1 MKTGVK
7 LTLGFSFIVLA
18 MLLTVA
24 FCLNTGKK
32 IHEEFEALKDDII
45 PGAITM
51 VEMDRAA
58 INVIHETME
67 YIIHS
72 EEEEAIMASLKLL
85 KKAGTEHLKH
95 EKYIGVDEKKEAEEL
110 MVKINRFASVCTEII
125 NLKKQ
130 GLSSAELLEKEEQS
144 IHPALELLT
153 GQLTEHKATH
163 MEELAA
169 AEERVHEAHVSS
181 KRIALLVSAIVASL
195 AVVIAFATTRSITK
209 PLTALRRGT
218 EIIGSGKLDYKVA
231 TDARD
236 EIGQLS
242 RAFDKMTVNL
252 SVSVDELNAANQQL
266 NANNQQL
273 RASEQQLRAANQQLD
288 AKNQQLRASEQ
299 QLRATNQQ
307 LNANNQQLQ
316 ASEQHLKAINQQLES
331 EITERK
337 KAEQALEKSNRELK
351 EFTYVA
357 SHDLRE
363 PLRKI
368 SSFGKLLSDSLKDK
382 LSKDDEENL
391 EFMIDGASRMQQMI
405 EALLT
410 YSRVTTKAVESV
422 PVDLNKVV
430 EELCG
435 IELAVK
441 IEETGTEIEVPE
453 RLGNIKCDPA
463 QIRQLM
469 QNFIANAIKYQK
481 KDTTPEV
488 VIRTRSLDDGM
499 VRVEVQDNGI
509 GIKEDHFKNVFVMF
523 KRLHSMS
530 EYEGTGIG
538 LAVCKKIVERHGGN
552 IGVSSTYGE
561 GSTFWFTMPA
571 VKEFVPVS
579 VSSET

>member
-1 MKTGVK
+1 
-7 LTLGFSFIVLA
+7 
-18 MLLTVA
+18 
-24 FCLNTGKK
+24 
-32 IHEEFEALKDDII
+32 
-45 PGAITM
+45 
-51 VEMDRAA
+51 
-58 INVIHETME
+58 
-67 YIIHS
+67 
-72 EEEEAIMASLKLL
+72 
-85 KKAGTEHLKH
+85 
-95 EKYIGVDEKKEAEEL
+95 
-110 MVKINRFASVCTEII
+110 
-125 NLKKQ
+125 
-130 GLSSAELLEKEEQS
+130 
-144 IHPALELLT
+144 
-153 GQLTEHKATH
+153 
-163 MEELAA
+163 
-169 AEERVHEAHVSS
+169 
-181 KRIALLVSAIVASL
+181 
-195 AVVIAFATTRSITK
+195 
-209 PLTALRRGT
+209 
-218 EIIGSGKLDYKVA
+218 
-231 TDARD
+231 
-236 EIGQLS
+236 
-242 RAFDKMTVNL
+242 
-252 SVSVDELNAANQQL
+252 
-266 NANNQQL
+266 
-273 RASEQQLRAANQQLD
+273 
-288 AKNQQLRASEQ
+288 
-299 QLRATNQQ
+299 
-307 LNANNQQLQ
+307 
-316 ASEQHLKAINQQLES
+316 
-331 EITERK
+331 
-337 KAEQALEKSNRELK
+337 
-351 EFTYVA
+351 
-357 SHDLRE
+357 
-363 PLRKI
+363 
-368 SSFGKLLSDSLKDK
+368 
-382 LSKDDEENL
+382 
-391 EFMIDGASRMQQMI
+391 MIDGASRMQQMI